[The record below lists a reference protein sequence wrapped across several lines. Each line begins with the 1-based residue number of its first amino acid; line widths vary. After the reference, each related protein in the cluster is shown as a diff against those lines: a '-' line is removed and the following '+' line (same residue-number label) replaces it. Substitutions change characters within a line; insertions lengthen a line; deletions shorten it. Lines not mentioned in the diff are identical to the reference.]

1 MCIQPLRA
9 PKDVYPEVWL
19 LYACPHLHAHT
30 HTYARSSICTRA
42 RTRTYAHT
50 YIRTLKQTS
59 RIETNL
65 GQRTRNSTCKQ
76 KSESFDIVFSHFRS
90 FITFSQLVFHIFPTC
105 FLTFI
110 TFSFLSYIFSQY
122 GGLEVSTSST
132 ALSSLTDA
140 VLELYGYMFD
150 CSEQLASRTL
160 GIVGLKDVSVG
171 VCLCVCGYVYVRVCV
186 CACVRGCEC
195 VL

>member
-110 TFSFLSYIFSQY
+110 TFSQLVFSPLSHFPNLFSHLFHIFVPFLHFLTVWWT
-122 GGLEVSTSST
+122 GGQHKQHRFVVS
-132 ALSSLTDA
+132 D
-140 VLELYGYMFD
+140 
-150 CSEQLASRTL
+150 
-160 GIVGLKDVSVG
+160 
-171 VCLCVCGYVYVRVCV
+171 
-186 CACVRGCEC
+186 
-195 VL
+195 